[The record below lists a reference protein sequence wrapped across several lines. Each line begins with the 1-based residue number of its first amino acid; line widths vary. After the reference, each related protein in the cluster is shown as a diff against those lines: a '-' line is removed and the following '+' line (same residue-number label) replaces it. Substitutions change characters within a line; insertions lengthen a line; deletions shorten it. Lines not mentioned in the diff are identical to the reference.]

1 MILGQRKTHE
11 GAAGQVLTAML
22 LKPKS
27 LPARALVLIQN
38 QRAGAASGLVD
49 HIIRVSTPQVQP
61 FFVHVD

>member
-1 MILGQRKTHE
+1 
-11 GAAGQVLTAML
+11 ML